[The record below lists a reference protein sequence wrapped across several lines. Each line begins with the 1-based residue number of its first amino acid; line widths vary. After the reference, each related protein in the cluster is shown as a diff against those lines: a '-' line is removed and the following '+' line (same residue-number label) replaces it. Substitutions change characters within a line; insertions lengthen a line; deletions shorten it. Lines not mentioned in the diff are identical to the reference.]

1 MIFLNTI
8 LVRFWIMYTILC
20 MTVSFLT
27 RIDCPLAW
35 STFSDL
41 PDVIQRKGKT
51 VFSKSLINIFTIV
64 FKLPKSSKSFV
75 SYHCDN
81 RMWIKPNTFTNTFFN
96 NFVFLRTLVILST
109 LALGFKVHPSLQA
122 DIVYMIIYHKACS
135 LIYSQ
140 LQGFTQYAT
149 T

>member
-1 MIFLNTI
+1 
-8 LVRFWIMYTILC
+8 MYTILC

-35 STFSDL
+35 SSFSDL

-51 VFSKSLINIFTIV
+51 VFSITQWWIETTNLYKKFTIV

-122 DIVYMIIYHKACS
+122 DIVYVIIYHKACS